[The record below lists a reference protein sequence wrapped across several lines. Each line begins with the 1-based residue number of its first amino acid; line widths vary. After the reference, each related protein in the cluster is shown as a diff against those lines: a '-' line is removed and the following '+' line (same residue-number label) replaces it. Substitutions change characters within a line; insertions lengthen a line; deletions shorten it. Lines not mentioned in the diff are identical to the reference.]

1 MFLEVDVRH
10 RLIGGVASALM
21 AIVASGVSSGGAVA
35 KTQHVNMV
43 VRWNQTMLATF
54 AAASV
59 PAPASSRLAAIVAAA
74 TFDAV
79 DGIQRKYTPIHVPAG
94 APKGA
99 SPQAAAAASTY
110 TALVLL
116 FPAQK
121 PSLDAALAESLASLD
136 DEDSSATSIAAGVAW
151 GNQVGSQIVAWRAA
165 DGFAATPPAYVFDT
179 TPGQWQPTPGGSG
192 PPRFRTLA
200 TTEPFA
206 LTSPSQ
212 FRPAGPPALTSARYA
227 LDLNEVKAYGG
238 QISSVRTAYQ
248 TETAVF
254 WQVDTPPSLWDR
266 VADSLAMAHH
276 FNLIQTARLLGYLN
290 IAMADASF
298 AVWDA
303 KTFYNS
309 WRPVT
314 AIQHADAD
322 GNDATA
328 ADPSWMPL
336 LVTPYFQEYPSAHS
350 GISSAAAHVL
360 ASYFG
365 GHADFTMTSAGLPG
379 VERSFSSFDAALEQ
393 VADARIYAGFHFR
406 FSCDDGIVLG
416 QEVGAWVQ
424 SALMRPAEEDGD

>member
-1 MFLEVDVRH
+1 MRH
-10 RLIGGVASALM
+10 RLMGGVASALL
-21 AIVASGVSSGGAVA
+21 AIVASGVSAGGVMA

-43 VRWNQTMLATF
+43 VRWNQTMLSTF
-54 AAASV
+54 AVAGV

-74 TFDAV
+74 AFDAV
-79 DGIQRKYTPIHVPAG
+79 DGIQRKYTPIHVPAA
-94 APKGA
+94 APQGA

-136 DEDSSATSIAAGVAW
+136 DEDSNGRSIAAGVAW
-151 GNQVGSQIVAWRAA
+151 GNQVGSEIVAWRGG

-266 VADSLAMAHH
+266 VADSLAAAHH
-276 FNLIQTARLLGYLN
+276 FNLIQTARLLAFLN

-314 AIQHADAD
+314 AIQNAEAD
-322 GNDATA
+322 GNDATS
-328 ADPSWMPL
+328 ADTTWMPL
-336 LVTPYFQEYPSAHS
+336 LVTPYFQEYPSAHA
-350 GISSAAAHVL
+350 GISSAATHVL
-360 ASYFG
+360 TSYFG
-365 GHADFTMTSAGLPG
+365 GQVGFTMTSAGLPG
-379 VERSFSSFDAALEQ
+379 VERSFTSFDAALQQ
-393 VADARIYAGFHFR
+393 VGDARIYAGFHFR
-406 FSCDDGIVLG
+406 FSCDDGAVLG

-424 SALMRPAEEDGD
+424 STLMQPAPEDGNN